1 MRRFVNSYTVT
12 GAASLLLSG
21 FVANYLRNIP
31 FAPLRAGLGPA
42 FFPTVVSVILGA
54 MGIAALIIGIVRAVR
69 QPDAMD
75 LAPLTNRTAVLVC
88 IVVLYAAGIQLLGVL
103 LPTAVFLLVA
113 MLSLGVNRYRAVL
126 ATALASGA
134 IYIIFGILFRIRLF

>member
-12 GAASLLLSG
+12 GIASLLLTG

-42 FFPTVVSVILGA
+42 FFPAVVSVILGLL
-54 MGIAALIIGIVRAVR
+54 GVAALVIGIVRAVR
-69 QPDAMD
+69 HPDAAD
-75 LAPLTNRTAVLVC
+75 LVPLTNRTAVLVC
-88 IVVLYAAGIQLLGVL
+88 SIVLYGIGIQLLGVL
-103 LPTAVFLLVA
+103 IPTAAFLLAA
-113 MLSLGVNRYRAVL
+113 MVSLGVNRYRAVL